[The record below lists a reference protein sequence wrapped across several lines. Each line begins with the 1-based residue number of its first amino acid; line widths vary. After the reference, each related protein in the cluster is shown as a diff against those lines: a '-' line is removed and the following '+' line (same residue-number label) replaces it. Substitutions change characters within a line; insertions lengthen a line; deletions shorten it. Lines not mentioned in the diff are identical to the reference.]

1 MSMKSTMQFCVKSSY
16 NKIAQRYTSNR
27 DKEKNNQ
34 YLNQFNKLIEAN
46 SKILDLGCG
55 AGKPIAEFFLNKSHS
70 VIGLDISEKQIE
82 LAKNNFPKGEF
93 VVKDISLLE
102 KNEFTVDAVV
112 SFYTIF
118 HIPRE
123 LQLDLYKK
131 INSFLNIGGRVMLT
145 LGSFDW
151 EGGVDDFYGNKMFWS
166 QFSKEKNRKL
176 IERAGFNIITDEID
190 MNDEFKHQII
200 IAEKTSDL

>member
-1 MSMKSTMQFCVKSSY
+1 MQLRVKSSY

-34 YLNQFNKLIEAN
+34 YLNQFNKLIETN
-46 SKILDLGCG
+46 STILDLGCG
-55 AGKPIAEFFLNKSHS
+55 SGKPIAEFFLNKDHN

-82 LAKNNFPKGEF
+82 LAKRNFPKGEF
-93 VVKDISLLE
+93 VVKDISLLK

-123 LQLDLYKK
+123 LQLNLYQK
-131 INSFLNIGGRVMLT
+131 INSFLNVGGKIMLT

-151 EGGVDDFYGNKMFWS
+151 EGNVDDFYGDKMYWS
-166 QFSKEKNRKL
+166 QFNKEKNHELLEKAGLKIL
-176 IERAGFNIITDEID
+176 IDEID
-190 MNDEFKHQII
+190 KNDEYNHQIV
-200 IAEKTSDL
+200 IAEKILSL